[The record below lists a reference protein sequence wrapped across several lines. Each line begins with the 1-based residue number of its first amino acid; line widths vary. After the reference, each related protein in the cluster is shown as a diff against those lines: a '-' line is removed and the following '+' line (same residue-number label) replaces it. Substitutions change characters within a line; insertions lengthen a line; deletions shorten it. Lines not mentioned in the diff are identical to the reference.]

1 MNFFSPIISVAADF
15 SAMSVRSYQTT
26 GHHSPEYIRLFLSL
40 PRELQVMD
48 IMFVLL
54 CELLQFTF
62 SRHKFEA
69 WNMLIVIIIF
79 IDAVQFSYFIF
90 FFVAVLRIETSEASE
105 LTSGLL
111 TAN

>member
-1 MNFFSPIISVAADF
+1 
-15 SAMSVRSYQTT
+15 
-26 GHHSPEYIRLFLSL
+26 
-40 PRELQVMD
+40 
-48 IMFVLL
+48 VLL

-69 WNMLIVIIIF
+69 WNVMIVIIIF

-90 FFVAVLRIETSEASE
+90 FFVAVSRIETSELSSEASE